1 MSGMYISH
9 DRQGIMPPM
18 PPPLSMEPPT
28 SIDRNGPAYPTPSSA
43 SATISTSMPRSPQEP
58 PPTHT
63 VVDGKRYSLEIVQ
76 QPVRARMCGF
86 GDKDRRP
93 ITPPPCIRLV
103 VQEATPPYA
112 ELDINQIDTAFF
124 VLTVDLWN
132 AEGTKE
138 VNLVR
143 HSQTSPSI
151 SAATSASYPPPTMIQ
166 NPFGLTTNTYLPA
179 NAYASLPHQN
189 FSNQHPQQQLYPA
202 PSHGYHSHPFQQ
214 PMFHGQQFPM
224 AHQQP
229 HNPTQYYM
237 NPNPSVAP
245 GGYQPPP
252 QMAQYQTNLALAQQ
266 LPRTATDP
274 TASTPTPP
282 GMFTRNLIGSLG
294 VSAFKLT
301 DPDNAV
307 GIWFILQ
314 DLSVRTE
321 GNFRLKMNFV
331 NVGSPPSSSNSHGV
345 NSGSAPVLASCF
357 SHVFQVYSA
366 KKFPG
371 VIESTHLSKCFATQG
386 IKIPIRKDGPRGN
399 ERRDEDGDE

>member
-1 MSGMYISH
+1 
-9 DRQGIMPPM
+9 MPPM
-18 PPPLSMEPPT
+18 PSPLSMEPPT
-28 SIDRNGPAYPTPSSA
+28 SMDRNGPAYPTPSSA
-43 SATISTSMPRSPQEP
+43 SATVPTTLPRSPQEP
-58 PPTHT
+58 KPTHT
-63 VVDGKRYSLEIVQ
+63 ITDGKRYSLEIVQ

-93 ITPPPCIRLV
+93 ITPPPCIRLI
-103 VQEATPPYA
+103 VQDATPPYA
-112 ELDINQIDTAFF
+112 ELDINQIDTSFY

-151 SAATSASYPPPTMIQ
+151 SAATSTSYPPPTMIQ
-166 NPFGLTTNTYLPA
+166 NPFGLPTQNSYLPG
-179 NAYASLPHQN
+179 NAYAPVAPQAYA
-189 FSNQHPQQQLYPA
+189 NQHQQLYPA
-202 PSHGYHSHPFQQ
+202 PSQGYQSNPYQQ
-214 PMFHGQQFPM
+214 SIFHGNQYTRMSQQQAQEQAYYMTPS
-224 AHQQP
+224 
-229 HNPTQYYM
+229 NPTAA
-237 NPNPSVAP
+237 S
-245 GGYQPPP
+245 GYQPPH
-252 QMAQYQTNLALAQQ
+252 MAQYQHHMNIPMQ
-266 LPRTATDP
+266 LPRTAVDP

-301 DPDNAV
+301 DCDNAI

-331 NVGSPPSSSNSHGV
+331 NVGSSPSSPNNHGV

-357 SHVFQVYSA
+357 SAVFQVYSA

-371 VIESTHLSKCFATQG
+371 VIESTPLSKCFATQG

-399 ERRDEDGDE
+399 ERRDDEDE